1 MTRIVLV
8 HGAWADSSSWSGV
21 VERLQRDGHVVHSI
35 PNQLRSLAGDSA
47 PAPAPKTMTVTS
59 SQPLAGTTATTPL
72 GTTASTPGAVQPG
85 TTPSTTPAATPSTT
99 TGATRTATPKTTTG
113 NSGATHTTAAHGALE
128 GLKGLKVPKKAQLG
142 K

>member
-47 PAPAPKTMTVTS
+47 YV
-59 SQPLAGTTATTPL
+59 AGFLQTIREPIVL
-72 GTTASTPGAVQPG
+72 VGHSYGGAVV
-85 TTPSTTPAATPSTT
+85 SNAATGNPNVKALRLRRWLCSRAGRKRAA
-99 TGATRTATPKTTTG
+99 TGAGVCP
-113 NSGATHTTAAHGALE
+113 
-128 GLKGLKVPKKAQLG
+128 
-142 K
+142 